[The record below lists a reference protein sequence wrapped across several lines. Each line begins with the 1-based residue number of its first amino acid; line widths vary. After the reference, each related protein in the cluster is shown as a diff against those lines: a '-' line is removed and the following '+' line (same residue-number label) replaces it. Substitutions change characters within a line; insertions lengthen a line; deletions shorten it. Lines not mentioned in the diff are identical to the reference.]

1 MSHLLEPQLKRSKY
15 RLLGLIGHGQSGR
28 VYCAVHRRTG
38 QLVALKA
45 LDHDRFSTHKFLR
58 ELRFLLT
65 LQHPNIVACTTLEH
79 HQGLRYLVMDYCDSG
94 TLRSLME
101 DHRLHPAL
109 SVKLILDV
117 LAGID
122 HAHRHNIVHCDI
134 KPENILLNLQPDG
147 WTARISDFGI
157 AQMTQERMSEG
168 AGITGS
174 PAYMAPERFY
184 GQNSPSCDV
193 YAIGVLLFEL
203 LTGDRPFSGTPSALM
218 SAHLNQPVKIP
229 DDVPF
234 PLQAIVLT
242 ALQKLKARR
251 FSSASEMAIAL
262 KSAVE
267 NCPELQAETLLTP
280 PVKFSAPPQIGT
292 HSCRKYSQGILSKS
306 KQLGEAVHVMKLVEP
321 IQELVVRPQGC
332 FAVTPRSLYLL
343 KDYPQPLVQFGQ
355 PSLVTIE
362 PQGRWAATIEL
373 QKPISLLN
381 ICRFSDSTILS
392 SSLSTAHLFKLLALD
407 SRHLVVLSH
416 RLTEGTLL
424 EFFTRRRQAIGRL
437 ELAVNLDRVL
447 LGFSPYSLIATEPE
461 HPKSILIIN
470 LKPLKLNRVAIEI
483 TPTFLAATSWG
494 YILMDLQGQMILLD
508 RDGQTLD
515 RGAAPINPCAIA
527 PFGKFGLLLSTWN
540 GTQGHLYTIDLE
552 QQVGRDSEHS

>member
-1 MSHLLEPQLKRSKY
+1 M
-15 RLLGLIGHGQSGR
+15 
-28 VYCAVHRRTG
+28 HRRTG

-79 HQGLRYLVMDYCDSG
+79 HQGVRYLVMDYCNSG
-94 TLRSLME
+94 TLRNLME

-168 AGITGS
+168 VEITGS

-184 GQNSPSCDV
+184 GQNSPSCDL

-203 LTGDRPFSGTPSALM
+203 LTGDRPFSGTPSDLM

-229 DDVPF
+229 DGVPL
-234 PLQAIVLT
+234 PLQSIVLT

-251 FSSASEMAIAL
+251 FSSAHQMAIAL
-262 KSAVE
+262 QSAVKI
-267 NCPELQAETLLTP
+267 CSELQVETLFVEP
-280 PVKFSAPPQIGT
+280 SIKFSADSTPPLIGT
-292 HSCRKYSQGILSKS
+292 PSCGCEYLQGILFEN
-306 KQLGEAVHVMKLVEP
+306 KQLGETVQGMEIVEP

-332 FAVTPRSLYLL
+332 FAVTSRSLYLL
-343 KDYPQPLVQFGQ
+343 RDYPQPILQFSQ
-355 PSLVTIE
+355 PSFLVTIE
-362 PQGRWAATIEL
+362 PQGRWAATINL
-373 QKPISLLN
+373 QKSISLLN

-392 SSLSTAHLFKLLALD
+392 SSLSTAGLFKLLALD
-407 SRHLVVLSH
+407 SRHLVALSH
-416 RLTEGTLL
+416 RLDSLTQGTLL

-437 ELAVNLDRVL
+437 ELAVTLDRVL
-447 LGFSPYSLIATEPE
+447 PGFSPYSLIATEPD

-470 LKPLKLNRVAIEI
+470 LKPLKLNRMAIEI

-494 YILMDLQGQMILLD
+494 YVLMDRQGQMILLD
-508 RDGQTLD
+508 RDGQTLY
-515 RGAAPINPCAIA
+515 RIMAPINPCAIT

-540 GTQGHLYTIDLE
+540 GTQGNLYTIDLE
-552 QQVGRDSEHS
+552 HQVGNSEHF